1 MDVNQ
6 QARTFIAQSQTA
18 LDENRTPL
26 ATRYLMLA
34 ASLPISDAEVLEDLL
49 ARAASRNATDVAQ
62 QALSR
67 SPLRQSSPKLQL
79 QYAET
84 LSRRGQYD
92 AARAGYLALVKSDE
106 HGPDALLALGHLAMC
121 KGEIAE
127 AFDFAEQL
135 QARVPDSTVGLSL
148 TARIET
154 EIGAYDRAQAA
165 LDKANAISPL
175 KAPSHYLLQRR
186 AIAAGD
192 IGEMFFRLY
201 QREKPPNPLPA
212 LDVPFLGDL
221 NDARGKNIVVFGEQG
236 FGDILQFCRY
246 LPHMVG
252 MSDYLGYLVH
262 PKLKRIVSALGL
274 SGVEIFDMDLSSR
287 CPDYV
292 VPLMDLPHLLGV
304 KTIDPAPYLTA
315 EPAALER
322 WRKRIGAG
330 GFKIG
335 IVWQGNAQAAIDY
348 GRSIPLHHLARLA
361 ELEGVRL
368 ISLQKGTGIE
378 QIAALPRHE
387 IIEVFEDLD
396 SGPDAYIDTAAAASC
411 LDLIVTID
419 TSVAHLIGALG
430 LPGVLLAKCY
440 PDWRW
445 TFPPTDRSIW
455 YANTKIIR
463 QPAPDD
469 WAASVDMLM
478 DHVKERLQNA

>member
-26 ATRYLMLA
+26 AMRYLMLA
-34 ASLPISDAEVLEDLL
+34 ASLPISDADVLDDLL
-49 ARAASRNATDVAQ
+49 ARAMSRNATDVAQ

-84 LSRRGQYD
+84 LSRRGQYE
-92 AARAGYLALVKSDE
+92 AARAGYLALVDNEE
-106 HGPDALLALGHLAMC
+106 HGPDALLALGHLAMFI
-121 KGEIAE
+121 GEIDD
-127 AFDFAEQL
+127 AFAFAEQL
-135 QARVPDSTVGLSL
+135 QARRPDSNIGLSL
-148 TARIET
+148 TSRIET
-154 EIGAYDRAQAA
+154 EIGAYDRAQAT
-165 LDKANAISPL
+165 LDKANAILPL
-175 KAPSHYLLQRR
+175 KNPPHFLQQRR
-186 AIAAGD
+186 AIADGD

-201 QREKPPNPLPA
+201 HRDKPPNPLPA
-212 LDVPFLGDL
+212 LDVPFLTKLEDM
-221 NDARGKNIVVFGEQG
+221 RGKNIVVFGEQG

-246 LPHMVG
+246 VPQMLG
-252 MSDYLGYLVH
+252 MSDYLGYFVH
-262 PKLKRIVSALGL
+262 PKLKRILSALGL
-274 SGVEIFDMDLSSR
+274 AGVEIFDMDMSSR

-304 KTIDPAPYLTA
+304 RTIDSAPYLAA
-315 EPAALER
+315 EPAELAR
-322 WRKRIGAG
+322 WRKRIGED

-335 IVWQGNAQAAIDY
+335 IVWQGNSQAAIDY

-378 QIAALPRHE
+378 QIAALPRHD

-396 SGPDAYIDTAAAASC
+396 SGPDAFIDTAAAASC
-411 LDLIVTID
+411 MDLIVTID

-430 LPGVLLAKCY
+430 LPAVLLAKCY

-463 QPAPDD
+463 QPAPND
-469 WAASVDMLM
+469 WASTVGALIGD
-478 DHVKERLQNA
+478 VKERLKNA